1 MSKAFR
7 SLLVVALVATLG
19 VMSSSLVPVMGQ
31 ANKLCIVFD
40 IGGRGDLSFND
51 MAALGGSQA
60 ATEFGLQL
68 VEQQSATEADYLPNL
83 RTLSESGECVL
94 VTAIGFLLS
103 DAVTTVADEF
113 PNQNF
118 AIIDGFVLKD
128 NVQAI
133 LYQEHLGSALVGALG
148 ALINQRV
155 APQGSAGGVGVVL
168 GIEIPILWRFECG
181 YKAGVRWV
189 DNGFNNGVFDIS
201 KPVAKKTTPL
211 PFVYTG
217 SFNDPAL
224 GQSAGEAQ
232 LAQGTQVI
240 FNVAGLTGRGMIT
253 AVANA
258 GRALSRETGP
268 PYAIGVDADQDYL
281 EGGGFVVASMMK
293 RVDRGVFLAAEAAA
307 NGTFAGGITV
317 LGLADG
323 GISVSTLNDFE
334 TFLQLGVNA
343 GEIKASDS
351 TLLKGRAAANRDL
364 FVNEFA
370 KMNELQSAIAA
381 GDVTVVDAFAGQ
393 ETIDQCRAAYD

>member
-7 SLLVVALVATLG
+7 SLLVVVLVATLG
-19 VMSSSLVPVMGQ
+19 VLSSSLVPVMGQ

-60 ATEFGLQL
+60 AADFGLQL

-94 VTAIGFLLS
+94 IAAIGFLLS
-103 DAVTTVADEF
+103 DAVTAVADEF
-113 PNQNF
+113 PEQNF

-128 NVQAI
+128 NVQAV

-148 ALINQRV
+148 ALVNQRV

-189 DNGFNNGVFDIS
+189 DNGFDNGVFDIS
-201 KPVAKKTTPL
+201 SAVASKSTPI

-224 GQSAGEAQ
+224 GQSAAEAQ
-232 LAQGTQVI
+232 LAQGAQVI
-240 FNVAGLTGRGMIT
+240 YNVAGLTGRGMIT

-258 GRALSRETGP
+258 GRARGRETCP
-268 PYAIGVDADQDYL
+268 PFAVGVDANQDYL
-281 EGGGFVVASMMK
+281 EGGGFVLASMMK
-293 RVDRGVFLAAEAAA
+293 RVDTGVFQAAAAAA
-307 NGTFAGGITV
+307 NGTFAGGVVV

-323 GISVSTLNDFE
+323 GISVSTLGDFE
-334 TFLQLGVNA
+334 TFLQLGVDA
-343 GEIKASDS
+343 GEIDADDS
-351 TLLKGRAAANRDL
+351 TLLKGRAEANRSL
-364 FVNEFA
+364 YSEEFA
-370 KMNELQSAIAA
+370 QMAVLQAAIAA
-381 GDVTVVDAFAGQ
+381 GDVEVVDAFAGQ
-393 ETIDQCRAAYD
+393 DVIDQCRAAYD